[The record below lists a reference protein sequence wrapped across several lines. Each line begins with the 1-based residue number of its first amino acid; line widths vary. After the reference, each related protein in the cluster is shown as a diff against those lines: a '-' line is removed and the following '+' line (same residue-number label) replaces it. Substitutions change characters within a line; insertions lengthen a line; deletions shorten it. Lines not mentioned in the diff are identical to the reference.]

1 MAVGANRPSRL
12 LKWYMGRLEGV
23 VGAGGT
29 AVGSSISLADVLIYN
44 KFAECLT
51 EAEVP
56 PPPPLAPSTPN
67 LRRGGSRPA
76 EAILH
81 LTEAPARACTRHD
94 ILRGRRGRGVVDAGR
109 AGVEARAL

>member
-1 MAVGANRPSRL
+1 MAVGANRPSRF

-29 AVGSSISLADVLIYN
+29 AVGSSMSLADVLIYN

-56 PPPPLAPSTPN
+56 PPPPLAPSTPASG
-67 LRRGGSRPA
+67 RFSAGGSDPA
-76 EAILH
+76 PARG
-81 LTEAPARACTRHD
+81 APARARTRHD
-94 ILRGRRGRGVVDAGR
+94 ILRGRRGRGVADAGR